1 MREPRRDRYVGPGI
15 GEDSRLVV
23 DAAIEGLCAAR
34 DLSAEDLLARL
45 HVIASL
51 AAELTTRLG
60 PAVAEIRRYGCSWAE
75 VADLLG
81 VTRSSA
87 WQRYGGAE
95 NAMNE
100 PMPERPV
107 P

>member
-1 MREPRRDRYVGPGI
+1 MKEPRRDHYIGPGI

-34 DLSAEDLLARL
+34 NLPATDAPACL

-51 AAELTTRLG
+51 TAELTTRIG
-60 PAVAEIRRYGCSWAE
+60 AAVAEARQYGCSWAE

-81 VTRSSA
+81 VTRASA
-87 WQRYGGAE
+87 WQRYGGTE
-95 NAMNE
+95 NAVND
-100 PMPERPV
+100 PIPRRPV

>member
-1 MREPRRDRYVGPGI
+1 MREPRRDHYVAPGT

-34 DLSAEDLLARL
+34 NLSAEDVPARL

-51 AAELTTRLG
+51 AAELQARLG
-60 PAVAEIRRYGCSWAE
+60 PAVAEARRYGCSWAE

-81 VTRSSA
+81 VTRASA
-87 WQRYGGAE
+87 WQRYGGRE
-95 NAMNE
+95 NAVND
-100 PMPERPV
+100 PIPRSQV
-107 P
+107 R